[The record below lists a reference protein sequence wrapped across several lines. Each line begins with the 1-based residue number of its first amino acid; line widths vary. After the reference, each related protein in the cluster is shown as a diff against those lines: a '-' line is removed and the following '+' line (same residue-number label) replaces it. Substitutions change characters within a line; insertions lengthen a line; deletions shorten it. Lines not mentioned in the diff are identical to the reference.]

1 VLWNADQAVTNVASA
16 SSAVASSSTRRLISL
31 RPDPAAGASVDIA
44 TSLRLRP
51 RAGNPIIVADDL
63 PFRTATR
70 RVARQAD
77 VTAEWEGDRMTGT
90 TSTETRE
97 PSAWAVGGTALGAS
111 LLIMVGLFQGF
122 EGLAAIVNDDFFLR
136 TESYAFAL
144 DLTTWGWIHLAFG
157 IVLVLTGFFLLT
169 GSPVASGI
177 AIGLAGLSALSNFL
191 FLPYYPVWA
200 VLVIALDVFVIWAI
214 LRTTADR

>member
-1 VLWNADQAVTNVASA
+1 M
-16 SSAVASSSTRRLISL
+16 SSTAR
-31 RPDPAAGASVDIA
+31 
-44 TSLRLRP
+44 TQ
-51 RAGNPIIVADDL
+51 RA
-63 PFRTATR
+63 
-70 RVARQAD
+70 
-77 VTAEWEGDRMTGT
+77 
-90 TSTETRE
+90 E

-136 TESYAFAL
+136 TEAYAFAL
-144 DLTTWGWIHLAFG
+144 DLTAWGWIHLVFG
-157 IVLVLTGFFLLT
+157 VILVVTGFLLLT

-177 AIGLAGLSALSNFL
+177 AVGLAGLSALSNFL

-214 LRTTADR
+214 LRTSADR